1 MDLAVWLRSLGLE
14 QYEAAFRENGVDE
27 KVLPKLTAEDVKD
40 LGVIAVGHRRKL
52 LEAIAELRSAKT
64 EPAPSEGSSPAP
76 AAPSKDSAAER
87 RQLTVLFARQVH
99 GWFTEGFDTRDLKEA
114 RALLEELAA

>member
-1 MDLAVWLRSLGLE
+1 VLTVIPGPSAARSPE
-14 QYEAAFRENGVDE
+14 SIF
-27 KVLPKLTAEDVKD
+27 T
-40 LGVIAVGHRRKL
+40 
-52 LEAIAELRSAKT
+52 EAIAELRSAKT

-99 GWFTEGFDTRDLKEA
+99 GWFTEGFDTRDLKDA
-114 RALLEELAA
+114 KTLLEELAA